1 MAGAES
7 RRETMQKP
15 RRSIVLTASTIRSLK
30 PKERRYE
37 VRDALPGLVLIIQP
51 TGGKSFAVRT
61 RVRNRL
67 AKITLGRVAPDW
79 MRRKASEDPIIG
91 DELTV
96 WDARLLAAT
105 TIHQVLLGKDPMQAH
120 RERMAKNRD

>member
-1 MAGAES
+1 MTGAEG

-37 VRDALPGLVLIIQP
+37 VRDALPGLVLVVQP
-51 TGGKSFAVRT
+51 TGSKSWAVRT

-67 AKITLGRVAPDW
+67 AKITLGRMAPDW
-79 MRRKASEDPIIG
+79 NRRKASEDPIIG
-91 DELTV
+91 DDLTV

-105 TIHQVLLGKDPMQAH
+105 VIHQVLLGKDPMQEH
-120 RERMAKNRD
+120 RERTERNRV

>member
-1 MAGAES
+1 
-7 RRETMQKP
+7 MQKP

-37 VRDALPGLVLIIQP
+37 VRDALPGLVLVVQP
-51 TGGKSFAVRT
+51 TGSKSWAVRT

-79 MRRKASEDPIIG
+79 NRRKASEDPIIG
-91 DELTV
+91 DDLTV

-105 TIHQVLLGKDPMQAH
+105 AIHQVLLDKDPMQEH
-120 RERMAKNRD
+120 RERKAQTQR

>member
-1 MAGAES
+1 
-7 RRETMQKP
+7 MQKP
-15 RRSIVLTASTIRSLK
+15 RRSIVLTASTIRAMK
-30 PKERRYE
+30 PREHRYE
-37 VRDALPGLVLIIQP
+37 VRDALPGLVLVVQP
-51 TGGKSFAVRT
+51 SGSKSWAVRT

-91 DELTV
+91 DDLTV

>member
-1 MAGAES
+1 MTGTEG
-7 RRETMQKP
+7 RREPMQKP

-37 VRDALPGLVLIIQP
+37 VRDALPGLVLVVQP
-51 TGGKSFAVRT
+51 TGSKSWAVRT

-79 MRRKASEDPIIG
+79 NRRKASEDPIIG
-91 DELTV
+91 DDLTV

-105 TIHQVLLGKDPMQAH
+105 TIHQVLLGKDPIQAH

>member
-1 MAGAES
+1 L
-7 RRETMQKP
+7 
-15 RRSIVLTASTIRSLK
+15 VLTASAIRSLK

-37 VRDALPGLVLIIQP
+37 VRDALLGLVLIIQP
-51 TGGKSFAVRT
+51 TGGKSVAVRT

-91 DELTV
+91 DDLTV

-105 TIHQVLLGKDPMQAH
+105 TIHQVLRGTFDPQQAE
-120 RERMAKNRD
+120 RERRRKKR